1 MPLKF
6 PSIFKASHQRLLI
19 FFFLLFLLLFHF
31 LLLFNNFVMQR
42 MEPRVLYLLD
52 NWYYHLPTFSSLMV
66 FILNPWG
73 SVRGRSRCIKQIED
87 DERGERIGMKEGESL
102 GGKSPFQDSPHIP
115 KGWTVA
121 AKGRESSSYESCISQ
136 TEEDLWETK
145 NVAELVTTILSSHGR
160 KKTTVL
166 LRDTDMADRRG

>member
-19 FFFLLFLLLFHF
+19 FFFLLFFLLFHF

-52 NWYYHLPTFSSLMV
+52 NWYHHLPTFSSLMV
-66 FILNPWG
+66 FLLNPWG
-73 SVRGRSRCIKQIED
+73 SVQERSRGIKQIED

-102 GGKSPFQDSPHIP
+102 GGRVHFRIP
-115 KGWTVA
+115 RTYLKG
-121 AKGRESSSYESCISQ
+121 EQ
-136 TEEDLWETK
+136 
-145 NVAELVTTILSSHGR
+145 
-160 KKTTVL
+160 
-166 LRDTDMADRRG
+166 